1 MKSGRSNICLFLF
14 LELELL
20 TSQASMD
27 IIRFIKFPFLKSRG
41 RMSWATKP
49 VVYAKFPAKNWLDFN
64 KMH

>member
-27 IIRFIKFPFLKSRG
+27 IIRFIKFSFLKSRG
-41 RMSWATKP
+41 RLSWETKP
-49 VVYAKFPAKNWLDFN
+49 VVYAKFLAKN
-64 KMH
+64 